1 MFFLINLLANPTG
14 LRKYLM
20 KSIVVLTNGWVFCG
34 TYVPGTKVARIDDAA
49 CVRRWGTTAGLGQ
62 LALEGPT
69 KETELDPCG
78 TVLLTQP
85 AAVLFVIPAPA
96 L

>member
-1 MFFLINLLANPTG
+1 
-14 LRKYLM
+14 M

-34 TYVPGTKVARIDDAA
+34 VYAPAVGHTPASLTDAA

-62 LALEGPT
+62 LALEGVT
-69 KETELDPCG
+69 KDTIVDPCG
-78 TVLLTQP
+78 TVVLSNP
-85 AAVLFVIPAPA
+85 GAVLFVIPAPA